1 MSVPTMSKDVSKQID
16 LLTVED
22 LGSLLR
28 LTRDAIYSQRV
39 RGQMPGSLGVHLGKR
54 LFFRRSDIEAYLDGQ
69 FDRKKGTGDECP
81 DTG

>member
-1 MSVPTMSKDVSKQID
+1 MSDQIQ

-28 LTRDAIYSQRV
+28 LTREAIYSQRV
-39 RGQMPGSLGVHLGKR
+39 RGQLPGSLGVHLGKR

-69 FDRKKGTGDECP
+69 FARKDGSE
-81 DTG
+81 